1 MRYMRFYE
9 DLFVA
14 GDVFL
19 TNHCHKANADFED
32 YTVKTHRGHYLDRIE
47 LFRFRKES
55 FVKIAVSYY
64 DDDLNHHR
72 RESYI
77 PYENYKD
84 EMLAF
89 YDATVNG

>member
-1 MRYMRFYE
+1 MRFYE

-19 TNHCHKANADFED
+19 TYHCHRDKADFEV
-32 YTVKTHRGHYLDRIE
+32 YMAKTHRGYYVNRIR

-55 FVKIAVSYY
+55 VIKITVVYY
-64 DDDLNHHR
+64 DNDLNLYR
-72 RESYI
+72 REGYI

>member
-1 MRYMRFYE
+1 MKYMRFYE

-19 TNHCHKANADFED
+19 AYHHHRNGIDFER
-32 YTVKTHRGHYLDRIE
+32 YMVKTHRGYYLDRIK
-47 LFRFRKES
+47 LFKFRKEPII
-55 FVKIAVSYY
+55 KITISYY
-64 DDDLNHHR
+64 DDNLNHHC
-72 RESYI
+72 REGYI
-77 PYENYKD
+77 PYENYKN